1 MKKKFLIIILLIVSV
16 LSLSARPQF
25 FFGGGTEWGRVYPA
39 DDMYSLLK
47 ENKRYY
53 GISGNDKRETI
64 KYISFLIP
72 KAEFTVIPYT
82 DFPLGVTLCAGYGF
96 VTGMNTGLSTYSYSL
111 NKSSDHYRYGSDDVL
126 LLSGGLT
133 YIHLAESEKYFSI
146 SGSLKYNWNR
156 YTLSKK
162 VIPKGTKVSERD
174 NTVIDERSLSLAL
187 AVMGRYDAK
196 YFRIEAA
203 LRKDIDFEKGISSL
217 WEGKDYSLT
226 VSATFGC
233 VFTILKENQFMR

>member
-1 MKKKFLIIILLIVSV
+1 MKKKAVIFILLIVSV
-16 LSLSARPQF
+16 LTLSARPQF
-25 FFGGGTEWGRVYPA
+25 FFGGGAEWGRVYPS

-53 GISGNDKRETI
+53 GTIGSDRQTI
-64 KYISFLIP
+64 KYLSFLIP
-72 KAEFTVIPYT
+72 KAEITVIPYT
-82 DFPLGVTLCAGYGF
+82 DFPLGVTFNAGYGF
-96 VTGMNTGLSTYSYSL
+96 VTGMNTGLSTYSYSVIR
-111 NKSSDHYRYGSDDVL
+111 SSDHYRYGSDEVL

-156 YTLSKK
+156 YTLSKT

-174 NTVIDERSLSLAL
+174 NTVIDEHSLSMAL

-196 YFRIEAA
+196 YFRIDAS
-203 LRKDIDFEKGISSL
+203 LRKDIDFGKGISSL

-226 VSATFGC
+226 VSATFGG
-233 VFTILKENQFMR
+233 VFTILRQNQFMR